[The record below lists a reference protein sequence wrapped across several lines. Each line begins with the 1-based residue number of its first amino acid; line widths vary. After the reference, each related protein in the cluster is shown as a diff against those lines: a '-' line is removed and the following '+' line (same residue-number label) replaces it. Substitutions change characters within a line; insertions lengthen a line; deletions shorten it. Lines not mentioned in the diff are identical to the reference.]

1 MKRLFWK
8 TLKMCFNL
16 GLESI
21 YTKFGVHRPIR
32 KNPSLKNLD
41 TPLHPLLGD
50 VLENPTPSSTLLL
63 NPLFALKS
71 IYSNQVSV

>member
-8 TLKMCFNL
+8 TLKIFFSL
-16 GLESI
+16 GLETI

-32 KNPSLKNLD
+32 KNPSLKNLF
-41 TPLHPLLGD
+41 